1 MTGSSDDNA
10 DYAAR
15 RQAMAEVGDGY
26 SASVERRLAAKSP
39 HPLPLRIAPATLPLI
54 IWRCVGIFWK
64 IEDRLAVART
74 KVAEA
79 ELYGDCLTHTG
90 GHYEQWQRWQTLGVR
105 GLAKEGLPAAILSSE
120 YDDWPR
126 GRVVFDAAAVRFM
139 LYADAR
145 LHTPD
150 VRETLI
156 RAFGLEGQD
165 AVMALDAHY
174 R

>member
-1 MTGSSDDNA
+1 MTRSSDGKD
-10 DYAAR
+10 DAAR
-15 RQAMAEVGDGY
+15 RGAMAEAGDSY
-26 SASVERRLAAKSP
+26 SAAMMRRVAAKSARS
-39 HPLPLRIAPATLPLI
+39 LPLTIAPMTLPQT
-54 IWRCVGIFWK
+54 IWRCVGIFWVV
-64 IEDRLAVART
+64 EDRLLVART
-74 KVAEA
+74 KLSEA
-79 ELYGDCLTHTG
+79 ELYGDCLTHSD
-90 GHYEQWQRWQTLGVR
+90 GHYEQWQRWQRLGAG
-105 GLAKEGLPAAILSSE
+105 GLASEGLPVAILSSE
-120 YDDWPR
+120 HDSWPR

-145 LHTPD
+145 LHTAA